1 MWVCSQ
7 NLAAIAGRKKGTERR
22 SQGRLRRNDERLG
35 QPAQCVAW
43 SICKR
48 ASTTVVRIARLEREG
63 VVAGYGVRL
72 GRRLE
77 ESAVRAF
84 CGLSVQARSAGAVIK
99 ALERMPEVEG
109 AWAVSG
115 EFDYMVQLRCASP
128 QELDALLDQL
138 GQIDGVRQTQTSM
151 VLSQKIDRRPTDA
164 IAAAAA
170 TTTAEPT

>member
-1 MWVCSQ
+1 MQ
-7 NLAAIAGRKKGTERR
+7 ARLDDLDRQLLALLQANARAPTAELARR
-22 SQGRLRRNDERLG
+22 LK
-35 QPAQCVAW
+35 VA
-43 SICKR
+43 R
-48 ASTTVVRIARLEREG
+48 TTVVARIARLEREG
-63 VVAGYGVRL
+63 VVGGYGVRL

-84 CGLSVQARSAGAVIK
+84 CGLSVQARCAAVVIK

-138 GQIDGVRQTQTSM
+138 GQIEGVRQTQTSM

-164 IAAAAA
+164 LKAI
-170 TTTAEPT
+170 TGEPT

>member
-1 MWVCSQ
+1 MEHSQ
-7 NLAAIAGRKKGTERR
+7 ARLDDLDRQLLALLQADARAPTAELARR
-22 SQGRLRRNDERLG
+22 LK
-35 QPAQCVAW
+35 VA
-43 SICKR
+43 R
-48 ASTTVVRIARLEREG
+48 TTVVARIARLEREG

>member
-1 MWVCSQ
+1 MEHLQ
-7 NLAAIAGRKKGTERR
+7 ARLDDLDRQLLALLQADARAPTAELARR
-22 SQGRLRRNDERLG
+22 LK
-35 QPAQCVAW
+35 VA
-43 SICKR
+43 R
-48 ASTTVVRIARLEREG
+48 TTVVARIARLEREG

-164 IAAAAA
+164 LAA